1 MTQVHTGGHI
11 LGHEVAGRIRTVKH
25 HLADLWVD
33 VESSGTATRYV
44 AGVWAINDADIPVAT
59 AVAASFCRDV
69 AVHAAE
75 EAFQLHGGIGMTWEH
90 AVHLYL
96 ERANLSISP

>member
-1 MTQVHTGGHI
+1 MP
-11 LGHEVAGRIRTVKH
+11 
-25 HLADLWVD
+25 
-33 VESSGTATRYV
+33 
-44 AGVWAINDADIPVAT
+44 DIAVAT

-75 EAFQLHGGIGMTWEH
+75 EAVQLHGGIGMTWEH

-96 ERANLSISP
+96 KRAKSNQIGLGYLITTATSSRKPSTSRSKGNSRHDWQVQSSHRRDSAHPDRPRVPRRL